1 MTANV
6 YHYAVT
12 PDAEQRRNSDRLT
25 LRVGDAYEYV
35 MRRLY
40 EAERDEDMIT
50 LGREFAGAANLFDQ
64 AAIVQR
70 WQADVNA
77 TAAPS
82 VRR

>member
-1 MTANV
+1 MTTNV

-12 PDAEQRRNSDRLT
+12 SEAELRRNSDRLT
-25 LRVGDAYEYV
+25 LGVGDAYEYV

-40 EAERDEDMIT
+40 EAGRDEDMIT
-50 LGREFAGAANLFDQ
+50 LGREFSGAANLFDQ

-77 TAAPS
+77 QQKAEA
-82 VRR
+82 R

>member
-12 PDAEQRRNSDRLT
+12 SEAELHRNSDRLT
-25 LRVGDAYEYV
+25 LGVGDAYEYV

-77 TAAPS
+77 QQKAEA
-82 VRR
+82 R